1 MRSVLGPPP
10 CCPGAPTHGTW
21 PRHYTCRIPASATR
35 LPGTGHGA
43 APRTCL
49 APSVPAADKALQ
61 PDQIMSVNFEL
72 HDLIAFRA
80 VAELGNFRKAAEAVH
95 ISQPAFSR
103 RIDKLEQALGIRLL
117 ERTTREV
124 KLTAVGREFARSI
137 STLLDG
143 LDETLLTVRGVG
155 TGRMGEVSIACVP
168 STVYYFLSNVI
179 QRYRA
184 QYPKLRVRVF
194 DASANEVLA
203 AVASGEADF
212 GINFLGGSEPEIDYR
227 PLLTER
233 FVIACRRDHPLAAL
247 RKVTWRDLEGHDF
260 ILTAKSSGNRLLL
273 DQALAGTS
281 TRLRPVYEAQHV
293 TTMLGLVEAG
303 LGVAAVPSLAMPQYE
318 HPLLMSLP
326 LGEPEVT
333 RGIGLIK
340 RKGRQLSP
348 EAQQIYDFVSAR
360 KPEAKTDKAK
370 AATLARPRRN
380 TP

>member
-1 MRSVLGPPP
+1 MP
-10 CCPGAPTHGTW
+10 
-21 PRHYTCRIPASATR
+21 
-35 LPGTGHGA
+35 
-43 APRTCL
+43 
-49 APSVPAADKALQ
+49 
-61 PDQIMSVNFEL
+61 VNFEL

-80 VAELGNFRKAAEAVH
+80 VAELGSFSKAAEAVH

-124 KLTAVGREFARSI
+124 KLTTVGREFARSI
-137 STLLDG
+137 GTLLDG

-155 TGRMGEVSIACVP
+155 TGRMGEVCIACVP

-203 AVASGEADF
+203 AVTSGEADF
-212 GINFLGGSEPEIDYR
+212 GINFLGGSEPEVDYR

-233 FVIACRRDHPLAAL
+233 FVIACRRDHPLATL
-247 RKVTWRDLEGHDF
+247 RRATWRDLEAHDF

-293 TTMLGLVEAG
+293 TTLLGLVEAG
-303 LGVAAVPSLAMPQYE
+303 LGVAAVPSLAMPPYE
-318 HPLLMSLP
+318 HPLLMSIP
-326 LGEPEVT
+326 LGEPQVT
-333 RGIGLIK
+333 RRIGLIK
-340 RKGRQLSP
+340 RRGRQLSP
-348 EAQQIYDFVSAR
+348 EAQQLYEFVAAR
-360 KPEAKTDKAK
+360 RPKPGAARTAK
-370 AATLARPRRN
+370 AGKAAAPPTRRPRS
-380 TP
+380 